1 MERAF
6 SFGVKTY
13 SFVLLMT
20 RPHAVSGILLY
31 DMIGLIGFVKE
42 YADYCKSLCCMGVYN
57 GVQI

>member
-42 YADYCKSLCCMGVYN
+42 YADYCKIVMLHGGV
-57 GVQI
+57 